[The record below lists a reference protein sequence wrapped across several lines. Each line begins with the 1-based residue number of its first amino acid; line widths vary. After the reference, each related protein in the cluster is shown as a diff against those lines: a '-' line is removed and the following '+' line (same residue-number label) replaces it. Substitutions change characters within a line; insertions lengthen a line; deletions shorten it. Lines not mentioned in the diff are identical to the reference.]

1 MTEIVGD
8 EEVQNTHIVW
18 LLDDVQ
24 KKFVIFIPSIGFFLR
39 WGECSLTSAY
49 INQHDAWESDT
60 CEWLQRK
67 LIELIIDGNIY
78 LYV

>member
-24 KKFVIFIPSIGFFLR
+24 KKFVIFIPSSIGFFLR

-49 INQHDAWESDT
+49 LYINQHDENSIHASD
-60 CEWLQRK
+60 CKE
-67 LIELIIDGNIY
+67 N
-78 LYV
+78 